1 MKKKAFAIIVS
12 LVVLLG
18 AGLAVYA
25 SVNKDSGANSS
36 RGGSP
41 TKTVDDRKVKEKQ
54 AKKNKAANQKKAV
67 AQKKKAVVKKSKKH
81 SAQKKNN
88 AKKTKRKTKKQK
100 KSKSATRTKKTNK
113 AVTRNSSA
121 RRHFRKGT
129 THKVRKNAPKQSQ
142 KQSQKRTNRNTNGT
156 TTVNRKGHSKSNP
169 SNKAKHHSQANK
181 KANTTKPK
189 QVQNGVKIS
198 IYGPIKE
205 GNKAF
210 VYKDNVA
217 VHSGETVIT
226 VLKRD
231 LDRRKMS
238 LSYSGSG
245 STVYVKGI
253 NNLFEFDRGPES
265 GWLYKVNGKFPGFS
279 CGSYKVKSGDAIE
292 WLYTE
297 NLGNDR
303 GTKVKG

>member
-1 MKKKAFAIIVS
+1 MKKKVFAIIVS
-12 LVVLLG
+12 LAIVLG
-18 AGLAVYA
+18 AGFAVYA
-25 SVNKDSGANSS
+25 SVNKDSGSS
-36 RGGSP
+36 SGRVENP

-54 AKKNKAANQKKAV
+54 AKKNKAV
-67 AQKKKAVVKKSKKH
+67 AQKKKAVVKKSKKNND
-81 SAQKKNN
+81 KKI
-88 AKKTKRKTKKQK
+88 KVKTKNQK
-100 KSKSATRTKKTNK
+100 KSKSTIRTKKSNQ
-113 AVTRNSSA
+113 VVDRNSSA
-121 RRHFRKGT
+121 KRPFRKGA
-129 THKVRKNAPKQSQ
+129 THKVRKNALK
-142 KQSQKRTNRNTNGT
+142 KSQKRTNHNLNGT
-156 TTVNRKGHSKSNP
+156 TTVNRKGHSKSST
-169 SNKAKHHSQANK
+169 SNKVKRHSQANH
-181 KANTTKPK
+181 KASTTKPK
-189 QVQNGVKIS
+189 QVKNGVKIS
-198 IYGPIKE
+198 IYGPVKE

-245 STVYVKGI
+245 DSIYVKGI
-253 NNLFEFDRGPES
+253 NNLFEYDRGSQS
-265 GWLYKVNGKFPGFS
+265 GWLYKVKGTFPGRS
-279 CGSYKVKSGDAIE
+279 CGSYKVKNGDVIE